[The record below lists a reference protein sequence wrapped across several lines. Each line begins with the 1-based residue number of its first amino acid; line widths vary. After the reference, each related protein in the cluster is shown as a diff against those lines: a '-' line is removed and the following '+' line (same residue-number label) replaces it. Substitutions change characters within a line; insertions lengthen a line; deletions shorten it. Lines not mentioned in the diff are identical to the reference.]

1 MSNSLV
7 DVRRSRK
14 PFAMVAGLAV
24 LAGIGAFL
32 MRNHGPAD
40 GTSSNDRIVVV
51 SARGQ
56 DMPHRERPEA
66 DPAKPLPAILD
77 AAGVDRM
84 VSQYLPMLRAV
95 RSECD
100 ADICVVSAQPNAA
113 GAPLD
118 DLAFSQLVQQDMPTI
133 LTRAGHGLTEP
144 IQIEELGPD
153 QYRLRFRIARQA
165 H

>member
-1 MSNSLV
+1 MSKSLV
-7 DVRRSRK
+7 RVRSLGK
-14 PFAMVAGLAV
+14 PLTVTAGLV
-24 LAGIGAFL
+24 VILGIGAFL
-32 MRNHGPAD
+32 IRNHESDD
-40 GTSSNDRIVVV
+40 GKSSNDRVVVV
-51 SARGQ
+51 SARGR
-56 DMPHRERPEA
+56 DMPHRELLKA

-95 RSECD
+95 RSACD
-100 ADICVVSAQPNAA
+100 ADICVVSAEPNAA

-118 DLAFSQLVQQDMPTI
+118 DLVFSQLVQQDMPAI
-133 LTRAGHGLTEP
+133 LTRAGHSLTEP